1 LNDQP
6 TLSDIKSDIGSL
18 QFHIERLEALVQNRI
33 TPEYMTIKETAEYM
47 RISVSKVRQLIDQ
60 GYLKSMRIGAG
71 QTSKL
76 ILSRLD
82 IDNYLRGTV

>member
-6 TLSDIKSDIGSL
+6 SLSDIESAIGSL
-18 QFHIERLEALVQNRI
+18 QFHIQRLEALVQNRI

-76 ILSRLD
+76 ILSRRD
-82 IDNYLRGTV
+82 VDNYLRGTT